1 MAQSTRTRDSI
12 GDFRGAA
19 VFKYINNMTRK
30 ELNDKLKELGLEHQY
45 SLDGSLEPNQYI
57 LYHNYSKWEYFFF
70 NEKGGREYI
79 KTFFSEEEAYDY
91 IYENAL
97 RWYNWTQN
105 RNKYTPSQ
113 KMPQEK
119 TITVQGDNFV
129 MTYTEPKSQDPKKK
143 D

>member
-1 MAQSTRTRDSI
+1 MNKS
-12 GDFRGAA
+12 
-19 VFKYINNMTRK
+19 
-30 ELNDKLKELGLEHQY
+30 ELENKLKEFGCLDQY
-45 SLDGSLEPNQYI
+45 SLDGSLDSNRYI

-105 RNKYTPSQ
+105 KNKNKYTPSQ
-113 KMPQEK
+113 KMPHER